1 MDVLQQQHQ
10 GGKWTEIFWWD
21 PGIRS
26 HLDIVSDI
34 WSFWQVLKRMYRK
47 AASLT
52 NWKSGG
58 ISYGVSWILFI
69 KSVTTVP
76 PLLWNLTYRSKF
88 LPKHKLLVGAQLY
101 ENLLNQPMK
110 PFHLLLRLLCALS
123 GIIPASSRI
132 LFPTLWSMTGH
143 FTSVY
148 CCFHEQSPYGQD
160 ITSNADRNALILCSF
175 DALRTKDISFT
186 SKSHKNWVQ
195 VLILWFFFLHFQGFN
210 IFM

>member
-34 WSFWQVLKRMYRK
+34 WSFSQVLKRMYRK

-143 FTSVY
+143 FTSTAV
-148 CCFHEQSPYGQD
+148 FMNSPLMDKILQVM
-160 ITSNADRNALILCSF
+160 LIEM
-175 DALRTKDISFT
+175 
-186 SKSHKNWVQ
+186 H
-195 VLILWFFFLHFQGFN
+195 
-210 IFM
+210 